1 MTIFADKTAHM
12 TDSFFHYDNSQN
24 LKPITLILSPWCGF
38 INRWIFDSGSPVRVK
53 LLFTRPQST
62 IRNPLRYLLMEDG
75 GRYCYAEYAVC

>member
-38 INRWIFDSGSPVRVK
+38 FNRGIFGSGSPVRVNGN
-53 LLFTRPQST
+53 L
-62 IRNPLRYLLMEDG
+62 I
-75 GRYCYAEYAVC
+75 